1 MPPNNPN
8 NPQNNINNPP
18 VNPPDDFDYKR
29 QIEKF
34 VELNYDSTK
43 HICDFDLYN
52 DFTINKNNIL

>member
-34 VELNYDSTK
+34 VELNYD
-43 HICDFDLYN
+43 
-52 DFTINKNNIL
+52 